1 MVCLYG
7 TTLNKIPEFVRIT
20 CNIMIKE
27 SNYSDWNWL
36 THLLTEFIYKQSSAR
51 LQAEDYYGQP
61 PLPYAPHPDET
72 TPWGH
77 WFARM
82 KAALEKHFND
92 ANAVRVFS
100 CCKNPP
106 TEEIALIIYDA
117 CSLDEQRSF
126 QNSLILPIL
135 QDYEEESETD
145 NPADPIHTP
154 PPLPPPAPT
163 SGPPC
168 VACGVLLH
176 SLNSKY
182 CTQCGT
188 AKFIPKAAPA
198 ILPPPSIIPIF
209 KNKPNYPMT
218 CQCDHCISDATK
230 NIPVKASSAIIK
242 INAILASSSA
252 N

>member
-7 TTLNKIPEFVRIT
+7 TTLNKIPEFIRIT
-20 CNIMIKE
+20 CNIIIKE

-36 THLLTEFIYKQSSAR
+36 THLLTEFIYKQSIAR

-61 PLPYAPHPDET
+61 PLPYAPHPDEP

-77 WFARM
+77 WFARI
-82 KAALEKHFND
+82 KVALEKEFND
-92 ANAVRVFS
+92 VNAVRVFS

-106 TEEIALIIYDA
+106 TEEIAIIIYDA
-117 CSLDEQRSF
+117 CSLDEQRAF
-126 QNSLILPIL
+126 QDSLILPTL
-135 QDYEEESETD
+135 QEYEEDSETD

-154 PPLPPPAPT
+154 PPLLPVAEKI

-168 VACGVLLH
+168 VVCGVLLY

-188 AKFIPKAAPA
+188 PKFIPKAAP
-198 ILPPPSIIPIF
+198 ITLLPPSIIKNPI
-209 KNKPNYPMT
+209 KSNYPMS

-230 NIPVKASSAIIK
+230 NISVKA
-242 INAILASSSA
+242 
-252 N
+252 